1 MKINDLLDPSAID
14 LDAHVS
20 TKEQAIDHLVEL
32 MASTGKVLDMEAYK
46 QRVVNRE
53 KEGST
58 GIGEGVAIPHAKT
71 SSVKEPGLA
80 AMVVKEGCDY
90 EAIDGLPTHLF
101 FLIAA
106 PDTEENIHLDVLG
119 RLSVLLMDDEF
130 RQNLM
135 NAKSVEQFR
144 RLVDEAE
151 GRQMAEEDAQQTA
164 APPESGYRILAVTA
178 CPTGIAHTYMA
189 AEGLSDKAQE
199 MGISIKVETDG
210 SGGVKNALTSEEIA
224 QCEGI
229 IVAADREVEMAR
241 FDGKPVLQTKVSDGI
256 NKPQQLIEMVLNGQ
270 APIYHSGEQASS
282 METTGEKE
290 SVGRK
295 IYKYL
300 MNGVSHMLPFVIGGG
315 ILIALAFLF
324 DSILAPNGPS
334 SSFGSNSP
342 LAAFL
347 KTSGDIAFS
356 FMLPVLAGF
365 IAVAIADRPG
375 LMVGFVGGAMANL
388 GVCFQNGQFVSVNTA
403 DANVVSSG
411 FLGAL
416 VAGFLGG
423 FLLKGLQKLCEHLP
437 RSLEGIKPVLIY
449 PFFGLLIISAVMI
462 FAIDPLFSAL
472 NVVISNA
479 LNSLNAG
486 ENMWMGVL
494 LGALVGGMMSVDM
507 GGPVNKAAYLFG
519 TASLVVGG
527 QAVSSGIMAS
537 VMIGGMVPPLAVA
550 LCSTFFK
557 NRFTKKERNSGLT
570 NYIMGLCF
578 ITEGVIPF
586 AVSDPLRVI
595 PSCIVGSAVSGALS
609 MLFSCHLPAPHGGIF
624 VFPVVQNWAFYLLAL
639 AIGSIVSMFLLA
651 LLRKPLPAEK
661 SGLVAK
667 ASK

>member
-1 MKINDLLDPSAID
+1 MRINDLLNPLAID
-14 LDAHVS
+14 LDAHVT

-32 MASTGKVLDMEAYK
+32 MASTGNIADIETYK
-46 QRVVNRE
+46 ERVKGRE

-71 SSVKEPGLA
+71 DAVRSPGLA
-80 AMVVKEGCDY
+80 AMVVKEGCDFD
-90 EAIDGLPTHLF
+90 AMDGLPSRLF

-106 PDTEENIHLDVLG
+106 PDTEDNIHLDVLG
-119 RLSVLLMDDEF
+119 RLSVLLMDDDF
-130 RQNLM
+130 RQHLM
-135 NAKSVEQFR
+135 NAANVEEFL
-144 RLVDEAE
+144 RLIDEAE
-151 GRQMAEEDAQQTA
+151 GEKVEEEQAKHT
-164 APPESGYRILAVTA
+164 ETSRGNGYRILAVTA

-189 AEGLSDKAQE
+189 AQGLSDKAEE
-199 MGISIKVETDG
+199 MGITIKVETDG
-210 SGGVKNALTSEEIA
+210 SGGVKNALTREEIS
-224 QCEGI
+224 QCDGI

-241 FDGKPVLQTKVSDGI
+241 FDGKPVLQTKVADGI
-256 NKPQQLIEMVLNGQ
+256 NKPQQLIEAVIGGK
-270 APIYHSGEQASS
+270 APIFHAGEGASS
-282 METTGEKE
+282 YESDEKE
-290 SVGRK
+290 GAGRRV
-295 IYKYL
+295 YKYL

-334 SSFGSNSP
+334 ASFGTNSP

-347 KTSGDIAFS
+347 KTAGNVAFS

-365 IAVAIADRPG
+365 IAMAIADRPG

-388 GVCFQNGQFVSVNTA
+388 GVCFQNGQFVDVNTA
-403 DANVVSSG
+403 GADVVSSG

-423 FLLKGLQKLCEHLP
+423 YLVKGLQKLCDHLP
-437 RSLEGIKPVLIY
+437 HSLEGIKPVLIY
-449 PFFGLLIISAVMI
+449 PFFGLLVIAALMI

-479 LNSLNAG
+479 LSSLNAG
-486 ENMWMGVL
+486 ENAWMGIL

-527 QAVSSGIMAS
+527 QAVSSGVMAS
-537 VMIGGMVPPLAVA
+537 VMIGGMVPPLAIA
-550 LCSTFFK
+550 LCSTFFR
-557 NRFTKKERNSGLT
+557 NRFTKKERDSGLT

-586 AVSDPLRVI
+586 AASDPLRVI
-595 PSCIVGSAVSGALS
+595 PSCVVGSAVSGALS
-609 MLFSCHLPAPHGGIF
+609 MLFGCHLPAPHGGIF
-624 VFPVVQNWAFYLLAL
+624 VFPVVERWPFYLLAL
-639 AIGSIVSMFLLA
+639 AIGSIVSMLLLA
-651 LLRKPLPAEK
+651 LLRKPLPPEK
-661 SGLVAK
+661 SGLTAND
-667 ASK
+667 SK